1 MLELYMTALVCCTGC
16 PETFKLATFAPTPW
30 RAETAD
36 LRAFLETHRS
46 CAEGKGE
53 KAAFTLRYED
63 T

>member
-1 MLELYMTALVCCTGC
+1 MTALVCCTGC
-16 PETFKLATFAPTPW
+16 PETFKLATFAPKSW

-36 LRAFLETHRS
+36 LQPFLEAHRS
-46 CAEGKGE
+46 CGAGSGD